1 MTSQALPAGFEA
13 REPRESKR
21 WSRALTALA
30 LLTGFWLRLTG
41 LEVHSL
47 WFDEGHTT
55 WLASAPN
62 VLELL
67 HADRHPPLSF
77 LAYGAWIDCFGEG
90 DGVLRFLP
98 ALLSCMALLGFAA
111 LARAWLERPARTVAV
126 ALYSVAPF
134 HVWHAQ
140 ELRMYAFLELGAVLA
155 LLGSSEFLVGSRI
168 RGCALALVGSA
179 VAFGS
184 HYMGFLVVPTVIG
197 VAAAV
202 SWSKSGGGNWRTLA
216 PISAASAAGPMLW
229 APWLVAAL
237 GDQLASS
244 WGYAAKLGVRDL
256 AELPVRQVLTELSA
270 IPPQLRWSGVLLSV
284 VLLLGFAAAFVRLL
298 LRFERRHLPPAL
310 AFTLPVGIAL
320 VATLVSPPNFTPKYL
335 MVAAPGTV
343 LLIATGLCLFHRR
356 IVTTLLATLAVGGAL
371 TLSLLHRQ
379 GNLRE
384 DYRSACLDLASN
396 WQPGD
401 KVVSI
406 TGTPEP
412 YGQSAPRHYLRERPD
427 ILASIEPLPN
437 LHARLDRA
445 EPALGR
451 VHVIYR
457 DAGYSRDDL
466 THLSQRLTLLE
477 RSPDRFRVSYL
488 QFAARGP

>member
-1 MTSQALPAGFEA
+1 MTSQALPAGIDA
-13 REPRESKR
+13 REPQGTER

-30 LLTGFWLRLTG
+30 VLIGLWLRLTG

-55 WLASAPN
+55 WLAPAPN
-62 VLELL
+62 LLELL

-77 LAYGAWIDCFGEG
+77 TAYGAWMERFGAG
-90 DGVLRFLP
+90 AGVVRLLP
-98 ALLSCMALLGFAA
+98 ALLSCLALLAFAA
-111 LARAWLERPARTVAV
+111 LARAWLERPARTLAV

-134 HVWHAQ
+134 HIWHAQ

-155 LLGSSEFLVGSRI
+155 LLGSAEFLAGKRT
-168 RGCALALVGSA
+168 RGCTLAFVGSA

-197 VAAAV
+197 IITAV
-202 SWSKSGGGNWRTLA
+202 SWSKLGGGNWRTLA
-216 PISAASAAGPMLW
+216 PIVVAAAAGPLVW
-229 APWLVAAL
+229 TPWLASAL
-237 GDQLASS
+237 GDQFASS

-256 AELPVRQVLTELSA
+256 AELPARQVLTELSA
-270 IPPQLRWSGVLLSV
+270 IPPQFRWSGALVSAVLS
-284 VLLLGFAAAFVRLL
+284 LGFAAAFVHLL

-310 AFTLPVGIAL
+310 AFTIPVGVAL

-335 MVAAPGTV
+335 MVASPGTV
-343 LLIATGLCLFHRR
+343 LLIASGLCLSRR
-356 IVTTLLATLAVGGAL
+356 RFVTTLLATVAVGGAL
-371 TLSLLHRQ
+371 ALSLLHRQ

-384 DYRSACLDLASN
+384 DYRSACLELASS

-401 KVVSI
+401 TVVSI

-412 YGQSAPRHYLRERPD
+412 YNQSTPRHYLRERPD
-427 ILASIEPLPN
+427 ILASLQPLAV
-437 LHARLDRA
+437 LHERLDRA
-445 EPALGR
+445 EPDLGR

-466 THLSQRLTLLE
+466 THLSQRLALLE

-488 QFAARGP
+488 QFAFRRP